1 MALDMSAIKS
11 KREELQKGGGYNADF
26 DKLEKGNNVRRILP
40 PKGDKQVFW
49 AEGYLH
55 FGLGEDGKTTVTCL
69 DTFDDGEPCPICA
82 YVEELKKS
90 RSKED
95 KKLADNIKKTKRT
108 YIAVINRD
116 ADEEKPMVLS
126 VGKTILQPIID
137 LICDPDYGDITDF
150 HEGTDITI
158 KKSGTGMNTEYT
170 VTPKRNP
177 SVACEDMTEEELQ
190 EALPDLD
197 ALFVRKSADE
207 LQAILDGEEYEG
219 DDEEPEE
226 DGDDEPDDGGY
237 DDMTLDELIE
247 CCEER
252 GLKMPPKVTKLK
264 LINLLNDADEAE
276 EEERAAKKA
285 AKPSKTASKSTKA
298 TGAGKGKKPAK
309 DEEPEEDEDEPDEEG
324 DEEDDTMDEIQA
336 ALNRR
341 KGKR

>member
-1 MALDMSAIKS
+1 MALDMNTIKS
-11 KREELQKGGGYNADF
+11 KREELQRGGGYNADF

-40 PKGDKQVFW
+40 PKGDKKVFW

-69 DTFDDGEPCPICA
+69 DTFDDGEPCPVCA
-82 YVEELKKS
+82 YIEELKKS

-95 KKLADNIKKTKRT
+95 KKLADSIKKTKRT

-116 ADEEKPMVLS
+116 SEEEKPVVLS

-150 HEGTDITI
+150 EDGTDITI
-158 KKSGTGMNTEYT
+158 KKSGTGINTEYT
-170 VTPKRNP
+170 VTPKRNS

-197 ALFVRKSADE
+197 ALFVRKSPEE
-207 LQAILDGEEYEG
+207 LQAILDGEEYEPDE
-219 DDEEPEE
+219 DDETEDEE
-226 DGDDEPDDGGY
+226 VDEDEGGY
-237 DDMTLDELIE
+237 DDMSLDELIE
-247 CCEER
+247 CCEDR
-252 GLKMPPKVTKLK
+252 GLKMPARVTKLK

-276 EEERAAKKA
+276 EEERAAKRA
-285 AKPSKTASKSTKA
+285 AKSSRKPS
-298 TGAGKGKKPAK
+298 GGKGKKS
-309 DEEPEEDEDEPDEEG
+309 DEDEEVPFNEDDDADED
-324 DEEDDTMDEIQA
+324 DETDDTMDEIQA

-341 KGKR
+341 KNKGGRK